1 MRWKD
6 LWMKLVKI
14 TEKNYDSRQET
25 NYLLRSK
32 ANSEA
37 LAHSINQLDDFS
49 KHHLLTSEEFER
61 LITDARS

>member
-1 MRWKD
+1 
-6 LWMKLVKI
+6 MKLVRI

-32 ANSEA
+32 VNSEE

-49 KHHLLTSEEFER
+49 KHHLLTPEEFEK